1 MAHSWPSLKSSL
13 ATVTLQQSSLV
24 SGYYGPSRQGS
35 DGWTLC
41 VYGLLAF
48 QRGQRFD
55 GPAGLFF
62 GETQIVE
69 ALEIEP
75 ELRAG
80 AKGMGQAQGRI
91 SGDAASSVEDLRHAV
106 GGHTELAGEF
116 RSAHI
121 QCVKF
126 LSQVL
131 ARMNSGDRHDD
142 PPSDSQRFQHA
153 TDLVHGRAT
162 GSKFATGR

>member
-80 AKGMGQAQGRI
+80 AKEMGQAQGRI
-91 SGDAASSVEDLRHAV
+91 SGDATSSVEDLRHAV
-106 GGHTELAGEF
+106 GRHTLLAVAHGSRNPAAADVIKTIARQIRRMAPVLDVHVAFIGHAEPSLPAEL
-116 RSAHI
+116 
-121 QCVKF
+121 
-126 LSQVL
+126 
-131 ARMNSGDRHDD
+131 
-142 PPSDSQRFQHA
+142 
-153 TDLVHGRAT
+153 
-162 GSKFATGR
+162 